1 MRAPAFWYAPP
12 GRLATLLT
20 PLSWL
25 WRVAAVLRLRVP
37 VKVRVPVLCVG
48 NLVAGGAGKTPVVQD
63 LVARLGAR
71 GVTAASLSR
80 GHGGRLRGPLP
91 VDPARHHAG
100 DVGDEPLLLA
110 ATGAAWIGRDRV
122 VAANAMVETGVR
134 AIILDD
140 GFQNHALHKDL
151 SLIVVDGGTGF
162 GNGRVIPAGPL
173 RETVSNG
180 LRRADALVVIGDGP
194 GVATVPPLAGAL
206 PVLTARLL
214 PDAASVAG
222 LQGRPLLAFAGI
234 GRPGKFFETLRDAG
248 LSVVAEMAFPDHHPF
263 SAADLS
269 ALLARAEALGA
280 TLVTTEKD
288 AMRLSPIWRS
298 RVAVLPVCVS
308 WDDPAIVERL
318 LDRVMGVRH
327 G

>member
-12 GRLATLLT
+12 GMLSTLLT

-25 WRVAAVLRLRVP
+25 WRAGVVLGLRVP
-37 VKVRVPVLCVG
+37 VKVPVPVLCVG
-48 NLVAGGAGKTPVVQD
+48 NLVAGGAGKTPVVRD
-63 LVARLGAR
+63 LVARLTAR
-71 GVTAASLSR
+71 GVEASSLSR
-80 GHGGRLRGPLP
+80 GHGGRLRGPLL
-91 VDPARHHAG
+91 VDPALHHAG

-110 ATGAAWIGRDRV
+110 ATGSAWIGRDRV
-122 VAANAMVETGVR
+122 VAAKAMAEAGVG

-140 GFQNHALHKDL
+140 GFQNRALHKDL

-173 RETVSNG
+173 RETVSKG
-180 LRRADALVVIGDGP
+180 VRRADALVVIGEGP
-194 GVATVPPLAGAL
+194 GRAAALSVAGAL

-214 PDAASVAG
+214 PDAAAVVG

-234 GRPGKFFETLRDAG
+234 GRPGKFFATLHDAG
-248 LSVVAEMAFPDHHPF
+248 LSVVAQTAFPDHHPF

-269 ALLARAEALGA
+269 ALLARAETLGA

-298 RVAVLPVCVS
+298 RVAVLPVRLS
-308 WDDPAIVERL
+308 WDDPAMVERL
-318 LDRVMGVRH
+318 LDRVMGGPH

>member
-1 MRAPAFWYAPP
+1 M
-12 GRLATLLT
+12 LSTLLT

-25 WRVAAVLRLRVP
+25 WRAGAVLGLRVP
-37 VKVRVPVLCVG
+37 VKVPVPVLCVG
-48 NLVAGGAGKTPVVQD
+48 NLVAGGAGKTPVVRD

-71 GVTAASLSR
+71 GVAASSLSR
-80 GHGGRLRGPLP
+80 GHGGRLRGPLL
-91 VDPARHHAG
+91 VDPALHHAG

-110 ATGAAWIGRDRV
+110 ATGSAWIGRDRV
-122 VAANAMVETGVR
+122 VAAKAMVETGVG

-140 GFQNHALHKDL
+140 GFQNRALHKDL
-151 SLIVVDGGTGF
+151 SLIVVDGGVGF

-173 RETVSNG
+173 RETVSKG
-180 LRRADALVVIGDGP
+180 LKRADALVVIGDGP
-194 GVATVPPLAGAL
+194 GRAAARAVAGAL

-214 PDAASVAG
+214 PDAAAVAG

-234 GRPGKFFETLRDAG
+234 GRPGKFFATLQDAG
-248 LSVVAEMAFPDHHPF
+248 LSVVAQTAFPDHHPF

-269 ALLARAEALGA
+269 ALLARAETLGA

-298 RVAVLPVCVS
+298 RVVVLPVRLS
-308 WDDPAIVERL
+308 WDDPAMVERL
-318 LDRVMGVRH
+318 LDRVMGVSH